1 MYEGDSIKRKFL
13 DKIISNYNLGYKKN
27 LSNFKKLS
35 EERIQLL
42 KENQDYTMYKK
53 EFYWIKWKLS
63 GL

>member
-42 KENQDYTMYKK
+42 KENQDLQWLNILRK
-53 EFYWIKWKLS
+53 ENDR
-63 GL
+63 